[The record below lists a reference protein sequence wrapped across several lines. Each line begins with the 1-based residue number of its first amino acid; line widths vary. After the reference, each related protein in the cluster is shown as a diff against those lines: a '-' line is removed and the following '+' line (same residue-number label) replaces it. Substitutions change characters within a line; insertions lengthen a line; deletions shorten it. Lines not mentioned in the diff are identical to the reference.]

1 MRLVS
6 LELSG
11 FRAFAAPQ
19 VFDLDADAV
28 IVVGANGH
36 GKTSLFDGILWT
48 LSGRVPRLSNSTD
61 VVLSKFS
68 ETGEARAKLCL
79 RGSNGTGLCT
89 ITRVYDGS
97 SSNVAIEVDGRSIQG
112 PAAQGQLLALLWP
125 EAAGTH
131 DSDAALSSV
140 LTRSVYLQQDLV
152 REFIDA
158 TKDEECFAIVSE
170 FVGAGRVTELK
181 TQLEKAKAAWTR
193 ATNSQQDDLRPM
205 RSQLAVLEGQ
215 LSEIKNRLSRV
226 PSATATVESAWAAWC
241 LLVRTLDSA
250 WEFPTQL
257 GREAAPSIDA
267 AMSMLDTRR
276 RSAERRQ
283 EVLRA
288 LAEDVQ
294 RVSALAAPDP
304 APLQAKADALRFELQ
319 AIRVQVQAEQ
329 TRVAE
334 FRRAQAALN
343 DKAEQLKALAAL
355 AMRLIDGPCPVCNQ
369 EHDVAA
375 TRQRLKQIVEDNQ
388 MVPPMRDSSDALVP
402 LLAALATKETESSAA
417 ELTLRA
423 HLQAQSQRDAAMQT
437 FAKRFDELKLSVVAG
452 TSQAEAITAALD
464 AVARELA
471 FVLELQKRGEELSLQ
486 LTQAGDVAKRTELE
500 KEVESLR
507 ASLKEKDGELKE
519 RSVTG
524 ELGQRIIDGLREAT
538 SAVVSMRLEQLNP
551 LLQTIYSRIDPHPAF
566 RAVSFLS
573 EMVRGRGCLYTVVQ
587 DLVSR
592 VESDDPKTVLSSSQM
607 NALAVSVFLSLNLGM
622 TQPPLAALV
631 LDDPLQSLDD
641 INLLGLIDLLR
652 RTKDQRQLC
661 LSTHDSRFAKLLAH
675 KLRPGAEG
683 QRCIMIELDG
693 WKRQGPKVTTTD
705 LRRDPA
711 QLRLIAS

>member
-19 VFDLDADAV
+19 AFDLDADAV

-36 GKTSLFDGILWT
+36 GKTSLFDGILWA
-48 LSGRVPRLSNSTD
+48 LSGRVPRLSDSAN

-79 RGSNGTGLCT
+79 KGANGTGLYT
-89 ITRVYDGS
+89 VTRVCDGS
-97 SSNVAIEVDGRSIQG
+97 SSSVSIETGGTTIQG
-112 PAAQGQLLALLWP
+112 PAAQGKLLDLLWP
-125 EAAGTH
+125 EAAGTP
-131 DSDAALSSV
+131 DSDSALSSV

-158 TKDEECFAIVSE
+158 TKDEECFAVVGE
-170 FVGAGRVTELK
+170 FVGAGRVTDLK
-181 TQLEKAKAAWTR
+181 TQLEKSKAAWTR
-193 ATNSQQDDLRPM
+193 ATNTQQEDLRPL
-205 RSQLAVLEGQ
+205 RNQLALLETQ
-215 LSEIKNRLSRV
+215 LSEIKNRLTRT
-226 PSATATVESAWAAWC
+226 PTAATTVESEWAAWC
-241 LLVRTLDSA
+241 LQVRELDPNSS
-250 WEFPTQL
+250 FPNQL
-257 GREAAPSIDA
+257 SREAAPAIDA
-267 AMSMLDTRR
+267 AMSMLDARR

-283 EVLRA
+283 EVLKA
-288 LAEDVQ
+288 LADDVQ
-294 RVSALAAPDP
+294 RLATLAVPDP
-304 APLQAKADALRFELQ
+304 APLQARAATLKGELQ
-319 AIRVQVQAEQ
+319 SLQAQVQAEQ

-334 FRRAQAALN
+334 LRRTQAALK
-343 DKAEQLKALAAL
+343 DKTEQLKALAAL
-355 AMRLIDGPCPVCNQ
+355 AMKHIDGPCPVCNQ
-369 EHDVAA
+369 KHDAAA
-375 TRQRLKQIVEDNQ
+375 TRRHLEQIVQDNQ
-388 MVPPMRDSSDALVP
+388 KMPSSRDASDSLAP
-402 LLAALATKETESSAA
+402 LLAALAQKESESSAA
-417 ELTLRA
+417 ELALRA
-423 HLQAQSQRDAAMQT
+423 HLQSQSQRDAAKQT
-437 FAKRFDELKLSVVAG
+437 IAKRFDELKLSVLADNG
-452 TSQAEAITAALD
+452 QKEAIDSASTA
-464 AVARELA
+464 VSTEL
-471 FVLELQKRGEELSLQ
+471 VLLAELQKRGEELSLQ
-486 LTQAGDVAKRTELE
+486 LTQAGDIAKRAELE

-507 ASLKEKDGELKE
+507 ASLKEKDADLKE
-519 RSVTG
+519 RNASG

-592 VESDDPKTVLSSSQM
+592 VESDDPRTVLSSSQM

-622 TQPPLAALV
+622 ARPPLASLV

-675 KLRPGAEG
+675 KLRPGVED

-693 WKRQGPKVTTTD
+693 WERQGPKVTTTV